1 MISAGGRERHRDVQ
15 PRAGAVLPAE
25 LLIPL
30 EPDIST
36 PLAWHNKIYDHGRY
50 SRRSQV
56 TMTFLSLLKPVGSL
70 AAGLSYVLAINFPFK
85 TMNLY
90 MK

>member
-1 MISAGGRERHRDVQ
+1 MGGNGIVTYNPVLERYF
-15 PRAGAVLPAE
+15 L
-25 LLIPL
+25 
-30 EPDIST
+30 